1 MAGGS
6 VGSDASDASD
16 AGWTP
21 IRTGILRDALGVGI
35 ATGAYGLSF
44 GAISTAA
51 GLSVLQTCVLSLV
64 MFTGGSQ
71 FAMVGVIGGGGA
83 AMTGAATALLLGV
96 RNSFYAV
103 RLARLLD
110 VHGFRRPI
118 AAQLVIDESTAM
130 AVVRTTPRA
139 GRLAFWATGA
149 SVYVCW
155 NLATLIG
162 ALSAHAFS
170 DPRVLGL
177 DAAAPA
183 AFLALMAPRLRSRE
197 PWVVALVAAAVALVS
212 VPFVPAGVPVLFAAA
227 VAVVA
232 GVRPSAPHPAPAGD
246 GSSPEPALA
255 DAAQD
260 GS

>member
-1 MAGGS
+1 MAGAS
-6 VGSDASDASD
+6 VDADASDDASD
-16 AGWTP
+16 AGWAP

-110 VHGFRRPI
+110 VHGFRRPV

-139 GRLAFWATGA
+139 GRLAFWATGV

-232 GVRPSAPHPAPAGD
+232 GVRPSSAV
-246 GSSPEPALA
+246 SSET
-255 DAAQD
+255 DAAPDAGSGAALKD
-260 GS
+260 GF

>member
-1 MAGGS
+1 
-6 VGSDASDASD
+6 
-16 AGWTP
+16 
-21 IRTGILRDALGVGI
+21 
-35 ATGAYGLSF
+35 
-44 GAISTAA
+44 
-51 GLSVLQTCVLSLV
+51 

-110 VHGFRRPI
+110 VHGFRRPVG
-118 AAQLVIDESTAM
+118 AQLVIDESTAM

-139 GRLAFWATGA
+139 GRLAFWVTGA

-197 PWVVALVAAAVALVS
+197 PWVVAVVAAAVALVS

-227 VAVVA
+227 VAIAA
-232 GVRPSAPHPAPAGD
+232 GVRTSAARPAPDGASAPAAAAAAAEG
-246 GSSPEPALA
+246 GS
-255 DAAQD
+255 
-260 GS
+260 

>member
-1 MAGGS
+1 MAGGGGAGADAGDA
-6 VGSDASDASD
+6 VGAVDAVD
-16 AGWTP
+16 AGWTS
-21 IRTGILRDALGVGI
+21 IRAGILRDAVGVGV

-110 VHGFRRPI
+110 VHRFRRPV

-130 AVVRTTPRA
+130 AVMRTTPRA
-139 GRLAFWATGA
+139 GRLAFWATGV

-183 AFLALMAPRLRSRE
+183 AFVALMAPRLRSRE
-197 PWVVALVAAAVALVS
+197 PWMVALLAAAVALVS

-227 VAVVA
+227 VAIIA
-232 GVRPSAPHPAPAGD
+232 GVRPNPPQRVPT
-246 GSSPEPALA
+246 
-255 DAAQD
+255 DAAEG

>member
-1 MAGGS
+1 MAGA
-6 VGSDASDASD
+6 DAAGAETGDPIGAAAATDARWAS
-16 AGWTP
+16 
-21 IRTGILRDALGVGI
+21 IRAGILRDAVGVGV

-44 GAISTAA
+44 GAISNAA

-83 AMTGAATALLLGV
+83 AMTGAATAVLLGV

-110 VHGFRRPI
+110 VHRFRRPV

-130 AVVRTTPRA
+130 AVMRTTPRA

-155 NLATLIG
+155 NLATLLG

-170 DPRVLGL
+170 NPRVLGL

-183 AFLALMAPRLRSRE
+183 AFVALMAPRLRSRE
-197 PWVVALVAAAVALVS
+197 PWVVALLAATVALVS

-227 VAVVA
+227 VAVIA
-232 GVRPSAPHPAPAGD
+232 GVRSSSAQPAPADAVEG
-246 GSSPEPALA
+246 GS
-255 DAAQD
+255 
-260 GS
+260 